1 MLDDLSPAGR
11 FWLAYC
17 ALLAASAL
25 CWGLH

>member
-11 FWLAYC
+11 FWLAYFS
-17 ALLAASAL
+17 LLAAAAL